1 MEKTKRRIV
10 QFLATGGLLLFAAC
24 GGDGIVPE
32 EEHDGEALVLEV
44 IDGGYAGEGGQAARA
59 AESES
64 TLTFTAGDRVGVIIT
79 DGKGL
84 LLANNIPYKYDG
96 STWVFD
102 TGNGE
107 GKTVAYYAAGATYT
121 VYYPYSRNADGVT
134 DEAGLKAIFVPRKDQ
149 REEESYRTSDLMCYT
164 TNEFNGDKLTVT
176 LKHIYT
182 LLSLSL
188 SLTRNCTLDDGQGT
202 SIEVE
207 LANSR
212 ISDINLTI
220 DNTLYYPYQTA
231 DNNFH
236 CIFPAGTTGEIRYYY
251 SIGNTT
257 RGGTITPGTTSS
269 WAANTRYAV
278 SKDITLG
285 AYTPEKAF
293 SGDFYCQN
301 ASGKVYFIPGEVTSL
316 SQTQKNECK
325 GIVFYTRDA
334 SSPEDAGGYDEF
346 TAPPFG
352 YIVSLDENTSQW
364 GNGGDNRQ
372 SSKDIINGY
381 YETYKVTNNNKFVE
395 EGKAPALQWCRGK
408 AKLTDASPAVFS
420 KWYMI
425 SVREMHLLHD
435 RLDLIQANLTK
446 AGGTPLQNK
455 FYFTAGRMGTY
466 GDFVHILNPVT
477 GTSSNENH
485 VSSTYPYRAACT
497 FKINN

>member
-1 MEKTKRRIV
+1 MMERTKRRIV
-10 QFLATGGLLLFAAC
+10 QFLAAGGLLLFAAC

-59 AESES
+59 AESGS

-84 LLANNIPYKYDG
+84 LLADNIPYKYDG

-102 TGNGE
+102 AGNSE

-121 VYYPYSRNADGVT
+121 VYYPYSRNANGVT
-134 DEAGLKAIFVPRKDQ
+134 DEAGLKAIFVPRQDQ
-149 REEESYRTSDLMCYT
+149 REEESYCASDLMCCT
-164 TNEFNGDKLTVT
+164 TNEFSGDKLTVT
-176 LKHIYT
+176 LKHTYT
-182 LLSLSL
+182 LLSLFL
-188 SLTRNCTLDDGQGT
+188 AEKYTLADGKNT
-202 SIEVE
+202 SIKVE
-207 LANSR
+207 LLY
-212 ISDINLTI
+212 DINLTI

-231 DNNFH
+231 DNSLH
-236 CIFPAGTTGEIRYYY
+236 CILPAGTTGEIRYYY
-251 SIGNTT
+251 SFGNTT
-257 RGGTITPGTTSS
+257 RGGTITIGTTS

-285 AYTPEKAF
+285 AYTPDKALP
-293 SGDFYCQN
+293 GDFCCRN
-301 ASGKVYFIPGEVTSL
+301 ASDKVYFIPGEVTSL

-346 TAPPFG
+346 TTPPFG

-364 GNGGDNRQ
+364 GEGGGNHQ
-372 SSKDIINGY
+372 SSPDIINGY
-381 YETYKVTNNNKFVE
+381 YETYKVDQNNGFVE
-395 EGKAPALQWCRGK
+395 AGKAPALQWCRGK
-408 AKLTDASPAVFS
+408 AKLADASPAVFS

-425 SVREMHLLHD
+425 SVREMHLLRD

-446 AGGTPLQNK
+446 AGGTPLQDN
-455 FYFTAGRMGTY
+455 FYFTAGRMGY
-466 GDFVHILNPVT
+466 NGFYVHVLNPVT
-477 GTSSNENH
+477 GSTDAGYMNNKVDH
-485 VSSTYPYRAACT
+485 TYPYRAACA